1 MPLETSRRKKAM
13 LDNLLG
19 KRSFITL
26 LLKKIFTFQN
36 TFLLYVIYLVIK
48 TYKLNVDSKDL
59 WLDESGQYWISQ
71 GQNHFSNWNEISGN
85 LLSVIDANRQS
96 NLDPGGF
103 SILLRLWTDAFG
115 SQLASQRTLSF
126 VFWIGSLFLSI
137 YLSNKVL
144 RTKALKVV
152 SSCLIAL
159 VFFSNSVRWYA
170 FEIRAYSMSLF
181 GALLIILALL
191 LILERESIPR
201 IIFFVF
207 ATLFLVISRYPGV
220 IFTAAACLVVIMFF
234 LKQRKIRT
242 AALLVVPIGIFQ
254 IFLYCS
260 TTRFQNSGNPPSYVE
275 ALLLKNAT
283 KEFFMKTLR
292 DNWIDGF
299 GLFVGAGIFASFI
312 YLWFRLSTPFVRNI
326 NQFRFLVL
334 YFLVCQFLLMSFSTL
349 GLLPWNLKARWSLN
363 DYSLVVLSIII
374 LMSLFESGVLAGTG
388 WIARFSNRSNRFI
401 LVIPFLLLSF
411 LLLMFQIDR
420 NWVRTDGR
428 NVLKPLMDKACLKS
442 DTFLDSSIY
451 PDARY
456 FVKIDKSGLEL
467 RSNDMKRFDLFKD
480 EFVLDNQSDLGYKI
494 TDCLVM
500 SQNWDTQIDAKN
512 RIKLLEIG
520 FFEVREYPREFGGLG
535 WILFKKLI

>member
-1 MPLETSRRKKAM
+1 MAYEVYDQKNTMQSKPTSERNI
-13 LDNLLG
+13 LSLLF
-19 KRSFITL
+19 KNVVTIQNTL
-26 LLKKIFTFQN
+26 LLYVL
-36 TFLLYVIYLVIK
+36 FLALD
-48 TYKLNVDSKDL
+48 TYNSNISSKDL

-71 GQNHFSNWNEISGN
+71 GQNHFSNWNEVPGN

-103 SILLRLWTDAFG
+103 SILLRLWTEAFG
-115 SQLASQRTLSF
+115 SQLVSQRTLSF

-144 RTKALKVV
+144 QTRVLKLV
-152 SSCLIAL
+152 SSSLIAL

-201 IIFFVF
+201 IIFFVL

-220 IFTAAACLVVIMFF
+220 IFNAAACLVVAMFF

-254 IFLYCS
+254 IFLYFS
-260 TTRFQNSGNPPSYVE
+260 TTRFQNSGNPPGYVE

-299 GLFVGAGIFASFI
+299 GLFVGVGIIASFI
-312 YLWFRLSTPFVRNI
+312 YLWFRLSTPFVRNT

-374 LMSLFESGVLAGTG
+374 LMSLFESGALAGTG
-388 WIARFSNRSNRFI
+388 WIARFGNRSNRFI

-411 LLLMFQIDR
+411 LLLMLQIDH

-467 RSNDMKRFDLFKD
+467 SLNDVRRFDLFKGVS
-480 EFVLDNQSDLGYKI
+480 VLNNQSDLGYKI

-500 SQNWDTQIDAKN
+500 SQNWDTQIDANN
-512 RIKLLEIG
+512 RIELLEIG
-520 FFEVREYPREFGGLG
+520 FSEVQEYPREFGGLG